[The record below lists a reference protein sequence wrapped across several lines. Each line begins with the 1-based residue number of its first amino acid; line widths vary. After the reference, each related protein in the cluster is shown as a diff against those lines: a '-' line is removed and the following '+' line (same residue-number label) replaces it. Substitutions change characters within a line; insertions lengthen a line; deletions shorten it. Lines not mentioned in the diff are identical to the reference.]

1 MLIKTIE
8 PIIKPVAVVG
18 RLMYDE
24 RARAY
29 ALIRFK
35 RRIID
40 LFPQLRQDKSWC
52 YSLEYWQDKNKTI
65 ERIKQAK
72 EGIPL
77 LIFIYPTG
85 GKDEQR

>member
-1 MLIKTIE
+1 MFNKAIQ
-8 PIIKPVAVVG
+8 PITRPVTVIG

-35 RRIID
+35 RRILD

-52 YSLEYWQDKNKTI
+52 YSLEYWQDQNQTI
-65 ERIKQAK
+65 ERINQAK
-72 EGIPL
+72 DGIPL